1 MDIKSDMDALWK
13 RSEIYDIIG
22 KTILNSKIYELPHP
36 NTIFM
41 CQPPNK
47 VKTKGGVDKKGKKP
61 KLNDVYRK
69 PSYWEN
75 IDVFYS
81 KNIGL
86 HAS

>member
-1 MDIKSDMDALWK
+1 
-13 RSEIYDIIG
+13 
-22 KTILNSKIYELPHP
+22 
-36 NTIFM
+36 M
-41 CQPPNK
+41 CRPPNK
-47 VKTKGGVDKKGKKP
+47 VKTKGEVDKKGKKP
-61 KLNDVYRK
+61 KLNYVYRK